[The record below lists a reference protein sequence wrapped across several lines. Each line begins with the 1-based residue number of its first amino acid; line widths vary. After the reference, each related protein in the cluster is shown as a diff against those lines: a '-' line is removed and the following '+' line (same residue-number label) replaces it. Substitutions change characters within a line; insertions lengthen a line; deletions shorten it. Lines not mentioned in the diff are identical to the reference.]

1 MGFSL
6 RSCSLSEAVNLS
18 VSILFIVLMRFVAFI
33 KFSFLSGYAL
43 NTLYV
48 PLTPIPLKKKCFIF
62 VSLEII
68 HSFDA
73 INTCTDMSER
83 EKVIA
88 VKYGD
93 HQAFVELYNDYWGQ
107 VYDFSRLYISRVADA
122 EEIVQDVFVKLWES
136 RHLLKEDESFKGFLF
151 IITRN
156 IVFSRNRKKVN
167 ENLFK
172 TSVLSAFGNESN
184 YNSNSVE
191 EEYCASQLA
200 VFIDKL
206 IGSLPE
212 QQKRCFLLSREENL
226 SYKEIAERLGISPKT
241 VEIHIGKALKFL
253 KNSIERGW
261 EILLSLLSF

>member
-1 MGFSL
+1 
-6 RSCSLSEAVNLS
+6 
-18 VSILFIVLMRFVAFI
+18 
-33 KFSFLSGYAL
+33 
-43 NTLYV
+43 
-48 PLTPIPLKKKCFIF
+48 
-62 VSLEII
+62 
-68 HSFDA
+68 
-73 INTCTDMSER
+73 MSER

-88 VKYGD
+88 VKYVD

-241 VEIHIGKALKFL
+241 VEIHMGKALKFL

>member
-1 MGFSL
+1 
-6 RSCSLSEAVNLS
+6 
-18 VSILFIVLMRFVAFI
+18 
-33 KFSFLSGYAL
+33 
-43 NTLYV
+43 
-48 PLTPIPLKKKCFIF
+48 
-62 VSLEII
+62 
-68 HSFDA
+68 
-73 INTCTDMSER
+73 MSER

-93 HQAFVELYNDYWGQ
+93 HQAFVELYNDYWEQ

-241 VEIHIGKALKFL
+241 VEIHMGKALKFL

>member
-1 MGFSL
+1 
-6 RSCSLSEAVNLS
+6 
-18 VSILFIVLMRFVAFI
+18 
-33 KFSFLSGYAL
+33 
-43 NTLYV
+43 
-48 PLTPIPLKKKCFIF
+48 
-62 VSLEII
+62 
-68 HSFDA
+68 
-73 INTCTDMSER
+73 MSER

-184 YNSNSVE
+184 YNSNTVE

-241 VEIHIGKALKFL
+241 VEIHMGKALKFL

>member
-1 MGFSL
+1 
-6 RSCSLSEAVNLS
+6 
-18 VSILFIVLMRFVAFI
+18 
-33 KFSFLSGYAL
+33 
-43 NTLYV
+43 
-48 PLTPIPLKKKCFIF
+48 
-62 VSLEII
+62 
-68 HSFDA
+68 
-73 INTCTDMSER
+73 MSER

-241 VEIHIGKALKFL
+241 VEIHMGKALKFL
-253 KNSIERGW
+253 KKQHRTGMGDFIVASF
-261 EILLSLLSF
+261 ILVSGSVSFRTL

>member
-1 MGFSL
+1 
-6 RSCSLSEAVNLS
+6 
-18 VSILFIVLMRFVAFI
+18 
-33 KFSFLSGYAL
+33 
-43 NTLYV
+43 
-48 PLTPIPLKKKCFIF
+48 
-62 VSLEII
+62 
-68 HSFDA
+68 
-73 INTCTDMSER
+73 MSER

-122 EEIVQDVFVKLWES
+122 EEIVQDVIVKLWES

-241 VEIHIGKALKFL
+241 VEIHMGKALKFL

>member
-1 MGFSL
+1 
-6 RSCSLSEAVNLS
+6 
-18 VSILFIVLMRFVAFI
+18 
-33 KFSFLSGYAL
+33 
-43 NTLYV
+43 
-48 PLTPIPLKKKCFIF
+48 
-62 VSLEII
+62 
-68 HSFDA
+68 
-73 INTCTDMSER
+73 MSER

-88 VKYGD
+88 VKYVD

-156 IVFSRNRKKVN
+156 IVFSRIRKKVN

-241 VEIHIGKALKFL
+241 VEIHMGKALKFL

>member
-1 MGFSL
+1 
-6 RSCSLSEAVNLS
+6 
-18 VSILFIVLMRFVAFI
+18 
-33 KFSFLSGYAL
+33 
-43 NTLYV
+43 
-48 PLTPIPLKKKCFIF
+48 
-62 VSLEII
+62 
-68 HSFDA
+68 
-73 INTCTDMSER
+73 MSER

-241 VEIHIGKALKFL
+241 VEIHMGKALKFL

>member
-1 MGFSL
+1 
-6 RSCSLSEAVNLS
+6 
-18 VSILFIVLMRFVAFI
+18 
-33 KFSFLSGYAL
+33 
-43 NTLYV
+43 
-48 PLTPIPLKKKCFIF
+48 
-62 VSLEII
+62 
-68 HSFDA
+68 
-73 INTCTDMSER
+73 MSER

-206 IGSLPE
+206 ISSLPE

-241 VEIHIGKALKFL
+241 VEIHMGKALRSL

>member
-1 MGFSL
+1 
-6 RSCSLSEAVNLS
+6 
-18 VSILFIVLMRFVAFI
+18 
-33 KFSFLSGYAL
+33 
-43 NTLYV
+43 
-48 PLTPIPLKKKCFIF
+48 
-62 VSLEII
+62 
-68 HSFDA
+68 
-73 INTCTDMSER
+73 MSER

-206 IGSLPE
+206 IGSLSE

-241 VEIHIGKALKFL
+241 VEIHMGKALKFL

>member
-1 MGFSL
+1 
-6 RSCSLSEAVNLS
+6 
-18 VSILFIVLMRFVAFI
+18 
-33 KFSFLSGYAL
+33 
-43 NTLYV
+43 
-48 PLTPIPLKKKCFIF
+48 
-62 VSLEII
+62 
-68 HSFDA
+68 
-73 INTCTDMSER
+73 MSER

-200 VFIDKL
+200 
-206 IGSLPE
+206 G
-212 QQKRCFLLSREENL
+212 KRLRDS
-226 SYKEIAERLGISPKT
+226 
-241 VEIHIGKALKFL
+241 
-253 KNSIERGW
+253 
-261 EILLSLLSF
+261 ILLSVFSSHIFARYKNAALWI

>member
-1 MGFSL
+1 
-6 RSCSLSEAVNLS
+6 
-18 VSILFIVLMRFVAFI
+18 
-33 KFSFLSGYAL
+33 
-43 NTLYV
+43 
-48 PLTPIPLKKKCFIF
+48 
-62 VSLEII
+62 
-68 HSFDA
+68 
-73 INTCTDMSER
+73 MSER

-88 VKYGD
+88 VKYVD

-241 VEIHIGKALKFL
+241 VEIHMGKALKFL

-261 EILLSLLSF
+261 DILLSLLSF

>member
-1 MGFSL
+1 
-6 RSCSLSEAVNLS
+6 
-18 VSILFIVLMRFVAFI
+18 
-33 KFSFLSGYAL
+33 
-43 NTLYV
+43 
-48 PLTPIPLKKKCFIF
+48 
-62 VSLEII
+62 
-68 HSFDA
+68 
-73 INTCTDMSER
+73 MSER

-88 VKYGD
+88 VKHGD
-93 HQAFVELYNDYWGQ
+93 HQAFVELYNDYWWQ

-191 EEYCASQLA
+191 EEYCASQFA

-241 VEIHIGKALKFL
+241 VEIHMGKALKFL

>member
-1 MGFSL
+1 M
-6 RSCSLSEAVNLS
+6 
-18 VSILFIVLMRFVAFI
+18 
-33 KFSFLSGYAL
+33 
-43 NTLYV
+43 
-48 PLTPIPLKKKCFIF
+48 
-62 VSLEII
+62 
-68 HSFDA
+68 
-73 INTCTDMSER
+73 
-83 EKVIA
+83 
-88 VKYGD
+88 
-93 HQAFVELYNDYWGQ
+93 
-107 VYDFSRLYISRVADA
+107 YISRVADA

-241 VEIHIGKALKFL
+241 VEIHMGKALKFL

>member
-1 MGFSL
+1 
-6 RSCSLSEAVNLS
+6 
-18 VSILFIVLMRFVAFI
+18 
-33 KFSFLSGYAL
+33 
-43 NTLYV
+43 
-48 PLTPIPLKKKCFIF
+48 
-62 VSLEII
+62 
-68 HSFDA
+68 
-73 INTCTDMSER
+73 MSER

-226 SYKEIAERLGISPKT
+226 SYKEIAERLGISLKT
-241 VEIHIGKALKFL
+241 VEIHMGKALKFL

>member
-1 MGFSL
+1 
-6 RSCSLSEAVNLS
+6 
-18 VSILFIVLMRFVAFI
+18 
-33 KFSFLSGYAL
+33 
-43 NTLYV
+43 
-48 PLTPIPLKKKCFIF
+48 
-62 VSLEII
+62 
-68 HSFDA
+68 
-73 INTCTDMSER
+73 MSER

-191 EEYCASQLA
+191 EEYCASQRA

-212 QQKRCFLLSREENL
+212 QKKRCFLLSREENL

-241 VEIHIGKALKFL
+241 VEIHMGKALKFL